1 MTKFFFHKLIKNNVF
16 HLGWIL
22 KENEPLDF
30 YAYIA
35 VLGQIRSIDEITRAF
50 IFFTTDT
57 LECPS
62 LFDLGGTE
70 NSSSSSS
77 SDASS
82 NNLDDERSAVFPLK
96 WVSDRSKF
104 AIIPDQK
111 QKSLLRRSQRLRNSM
126 TTATNGDSS
135 TDSSSSLSSQST
147 SPTTTLLV
155 AEFTANLKHSSNP
168 YYACLYVAT
177 KNKEV
182 NSGSFRFTHQG
193 DSAFGKIITS
203 KDLLPLFLVII
214 FYIILL
220 CFSALFSGLNLG
232 KLNFWIEKN
241 VLFIY
246 LFF

>member
-1 MTKFFFHKLIKNNVF
+1 MTKKVIKNNVF

-22 KENEPLDF
+22 KENEPVDF

-62 LFDLGGTE
+62 LFDLGGTTE
-70 NSSSSSS
+70 NSSSSSSS

-111 QKSLLRRSQRLRNSM
+111 QQQKSLLRRSQRQRNSM
-126 TTATNGDSS
+126 LTATNGGGDSS

-147 SPTTTLLV
+147 QSPTTTLLV

-177 KNKEV
+177 KNKEA

-193 DSAFGKIITS
+193 DSLAVGKIITS

-232 KLNFWIEKN
+232 KFNFYIKKKK
-241 VLFIY
+241 FT
-246 LFF
+246 F